1 MRNRPNALELLD
13 IARKTLS
20 EEVAKDM
27 SKRQR
32 YNVALIASAI
42 AIASRELTAGILAWD
57 DELDTLRGLYGGDLA
72 ETSDSA
78 LARLN
83 RQLAVDLRSGS
94 YDEKSEEQT
103 TVLNLL
109 YRDVLARLDEDNP
122 GYEKLLT

>member
-94 YDEKSEEQT
+94 YDEKSEKQT

>member
-103 TVLNLL
+103 TVLNLSL
-109 YRDVLARLDEDNP
+109 IHISEPTRPY
-122 GYEKLLT
+122 